1 MNKIPCSVY
10 IVTLNCGA
18 WLERTLQSVSEFDE
32 VIILDSGSTDNTYEI
47 AKRFENTQI
56 SPRLAGLCWAKSLA
70 LAKCRNDWVLNLDGD
85 EVLSEELKQEIVETI
100 QQNKL
105 DALITPIN
113 DVF

>member
-47 AKRFENTQI
+47 AQRFENTQI
-56 SPRLAGLCWAKSLA
+56 SHQDWQGYAGQKFGSS
-70 LAKCRNDWVLNLDGD
+70 KM
-85 EVLSEELKQEIVETI
+85 
-100 QQNKL
+100 
-105 DALITPIN
+105 P
-113 DVF
+113 

>member
-56 SPRLAGLCWAKSLA
+56 SHQDWQGYAGQKSLA
-70 LAKCRNDWVLNLDGD
+70 LAKC
-85 EVLSEELKQEIVETI
+85 
-100 QQNKL
+100 
-105 DALITPIN
+105 LI
-113 DVF
+113 

>member
-47 AKRFENTQI
+47 AKALKIPKFLIKTGRVMLGKKF
-56 SPRLAGLCWAKSLA
+56 GLSKMP
-70 LAKCRNDWVLNLDGD
+70 K
-85 EVLSEELKQEIVETI
+85 
-100 QQNKL
+100 
-105 DALITPIN
+105 
-113 DVF
+113 

>member
-56 SPRLAGLCWAKSLA
+56 SHQDWQGYAGQKFSF
-70 LAKCRNDWVLNLDGD
+70 
-85 EVLSEELKQEIVETI
+85 S
-100 QQNKL
+100 
-105 DALITPIN
+105 
-113 DVF
+113 